1 MVVKFCVL
9 CTFTLWI
16 DLFVHCC
23 RSSSWWPSPIPP
35 RQHET
40 WCDSLPP
47 NTNSAP
53 RNKGPE
59 RYGTR
64 SVWYWEK
71 AVVHLAE
78 HNGATNKFNLY
89 TETFNI
95 LNLTF
100 YNYMKVYLH
109 TFTCIDT
116 ASWQDL
122 FEWIRTQHCI
132 VTSRIYSITW
142 HNLQYS

>member
-1 MVVKFCVL
+1 M
-9 CTFTLWI
+9 TFTYTSKAAR
-16 DLFVHCC
+16 DMMRLFAPKHKQ
-23 RSSSWWPSPIPP
+23 RSKKQGA
-35 RQHET
+35 RKV
-40 WCDSLPP
+40 
-47 NTNSAP
+47 
-53 RNKGPE
+53 RN
-59 RYGTR
+59 

-109 TFTCIDT
+109 TFTCLDT

-122 FEWIRTQHCI
+122 FELIKPQHCI